1 MKGMIREK
9 IKFKN
14 LKPIKAMKHFLQIF
28 FLATSISS
36 AVMSQTLPIE
46 NKIVVL
52 GQAKLEVP
60 ANRVNFTVSNIATDS
75 ESLEKAYEK
84 QAVLEQSLLKIF
96 KDEKI
101 SKSNVKFSLV
111 SVSKNQDYNSK
122 QYKYTCSQTVN
133 FTTDSVKQTTRIQEL
148 LINKGFTNFNS
159 SFTLKDMDKYK
170 KEILE
175 KAVKVAI
182 EKAHTM
188 AAVAER
194 KIKRIVKVMDTEGT
208 DPTLVNY
215 GGGRGMVYESSLS
228 MNKAAYSDGLI
239 DIPQTISLSET
250 IKVVFELE

>member
-1 MKGMIREK
+1 
-9 IKFKN
+9 
-14 LKPIKAMKHFLQIF
+14 MKHFFQIF
-28 FLATSISS
+28 LFTLFISS
-36 AVMSQTLPIE
+36 AVIGQTVPSD

-60 ANRVNFTVSNIATDS
+60 ANRVIFTVSNTATDS
-75 ESLEKAYEK
+75 ERLEKAYEK
-84 QAVLEQSLLKIF
+84 QAALEQSLLKIF

-101 SKSNVKFSLV
+101 LKSNVKFSLV

-122 QYKYTCSQTVN
+122 QYNYTCSQTVN
-133 FTTDSVKQTTRIQEL
+133 FTTDSVKQTTRIQEQ

-159 SFTLKDMDKYK
+159 SFTLKDIDKYK

-182 EKAHTM
+182 EKAQTM

-194 KIKRIVKVMDTEGT
+194 KIKRIVKVMDTEET

-215 GGGRGMVYESSLS
+215 GGGRGMMPESSLAMEKS
-228 MNKAAYSDGLI
+228 AYSDGLI
-239 DIPQTISLSET
+239 NIPQTITLVET
-250 IKVVFELE
+250 VKVVFELE